1 MALKKVSEYK
11 EEDARLIRNTTIKI
25 IKDDGLLDNA
35 TGAKAVVEACKT
47 LGRLQYLF
55 QVDKQV
61 IRESQKSTIE
71 KPALRAEHQK
81 QLDKILND
89 KK

>member
-1 MALKKVSEYK
+1 MKKVSEYK
-11 EEDARLIRNTTIKI
+11 EEDARLIRATTKKI
-25 IKDDGLLDNA
+25 IKDKKLLENA

-55 QVDKQV
+55 QIDKEV
-61 IRESQKSTIE
+61 IRESKKPTIE

-81 QLDKILND
+81 SLDKILNA

>member
-1 MALKKVSEYK
+1 MAIKKVSEYK
-11 EEDARLIRNTTIKI
+11 EEDARLIRATTKKI
-25 IKDDGLLDNA
+25 IKDKTLLENA

-61 IRESQKSTIE
+61 IKDSEKAVINKPSLSPDHKKS
-71 KPALRAEHQK
+71 
-81 QLDKILND
+81 LDEILQR
-89 KK
+89 

>member
-1 MALKKVSEYK
+1 MKKVSEYK
-11 EEDARLIRNTTIKI
+11 EDDARLIRNTTIKI
-25 IKDDGLLDNA
+25 IKDDDLLDNA

-61 IRESQKSTIE
+61 IKDSE
-71 KPALRAEHQK
+71 KAAIDKPSLRPEHK
-81 QLDKILND
+81 KNLDEILQR
-89 KK
+89 